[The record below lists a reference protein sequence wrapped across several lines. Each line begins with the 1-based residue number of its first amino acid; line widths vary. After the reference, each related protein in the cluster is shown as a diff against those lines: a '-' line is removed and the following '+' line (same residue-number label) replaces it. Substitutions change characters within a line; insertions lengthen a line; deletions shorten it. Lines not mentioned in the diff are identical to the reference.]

1 MAVFHACKSSDLSS
15 QIIISSGL
23 TFAVHTLSGLVLLVL
38 ALVSKLRSI
47 TTWCLQKKAKLY
59 RLHVGI
65 NVDEIKKKTLSAQA
79 LLERF
84 ACFPFFSL
92 F

>member
-38 ALVSKLRSI
+38 ELVSKLRSI
-47 TTWCLQKKAKLY
+47 TKWCPQKKSKGLQATCV
-59 RLHVGI
+59 LHVLHVR
-65 NVDEIKKKTLSAQA
+65 NVYEIKRVNCKRKH
-79 LLERF
+79 
-84 ACFPFFSL
+84 C
-92 F
+92 